1 MSWKPELTVA
11 AVVERQGRFLM
22 VEERVARRLVF
33 NQPAGHVEEGED
45 LLDAVVRET
54 LEETAWEFTPQAIV
68 GIYLWKN
75 PANGKSF
82 LRVAYS
88 GLARNHDSRRRL
100 DPAILRVHWLTR
112 DQLLGHRSRMRSPM
126 VLRCVDDYRAGTRLS
141 LDLLTHLPFEQVE
154 ARAAVL

>member
-33 NQPAGHVEEGED
+33 NQPAGHVEEDED

-54 LEETAWEFTPQAIV
+54 LEETAWEFKPQAIV

-82 LRVAYS
+82 LRVAY
-88 GLARNHDSRRRL
+88 GGIACNHDSRRRL

-112 DQLLGHRSRMRSPM
+112 DQLLGRQSKMRSPM
-126 VLRCVDDYRAGTRLS
+126 VLRCVDDYRAGTRLP
-141 LDLLTHLPFEQVE
+141 LDVLTHLPFEQVE

>member
-1 MSWKPELTVA
+1 MIWKPELTVA
-11 AVVERQGRFLM
+11 AVVEQQGRFLI

-45 LLDAVVRET
+45 LLHAVVRET
-54 LEETAWEFTPQAIV
+54 LEETAWRFQPQAIV

-75 PANGKSF
+75 PANEKSF
-82 LRVAYS
+82 LRVAYT
-88 GLARNHDSRRRL
+88 GIADHHDPRRPL
-100 DPAILRVHWLTR
+100 DHAILRVHWLTR
-112 DQLLGHRSRMRSPM
+112 EQLLGREARLRSPM
-126 VLRCVDDYRAGTRLS
+126 VLRCVADYLAGTRMP

>member
-33 NQPAGHVEEGED
+33 NQLAGHVEEGED

-54 LEETAWEFTPQAIV
+54 LEETAWEFQPQAIV

-75 PANGKSF
+75 PGNGRSF

-88 GLARNHDSRRRL
+88 GIARQHDSERRL
-100 DPAILRVHWLTR
+100 EPAILRAHWLTR
-112 DQLLGHRSRMRSPM
+112 DQLLDRKS
-126 VLRCVDDYRAGTRLS
+126 TRLN
-141 LDLLTHLPFEQVE
+141 
-154 ARAAVL
+154 

>member
-1 MSWKPELTVA
+1 MIWKPELTVA
-11 AVVERQGRFLM
+11 AVIEQQGRFLI
-22 VEERVARRLVF
+22 VEERVAHRLVF

-45 LLDAVVRET
+45 LLQAVVRET
-54 LEETAWEFTPQAIV
+54 LEETAWQFQPQAIV

-75 PANGKSF
+75 PANQKSF

-88 GLARNHDSRRRL
+88 GTAGNNDPRRPL

-112 DQLLGHRSRMRSPM
+112 DQLLGRQASLRSPM
-126 VLRCVDDYRAGTRLS
+126 VLRCVDDYLAGARLP
-141 LDLLTHLPFEQVE
+141 LELLTHLPVEQVE